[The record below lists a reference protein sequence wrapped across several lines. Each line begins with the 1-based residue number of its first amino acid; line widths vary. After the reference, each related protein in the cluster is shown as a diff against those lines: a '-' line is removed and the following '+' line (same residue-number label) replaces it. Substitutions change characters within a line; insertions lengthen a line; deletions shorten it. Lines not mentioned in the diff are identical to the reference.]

1 MNKLIVLHI
10 WSKKFHDF
18 ARNLLA
24 NGCLKLSS
32 SIHCFLMDNVNDT
45 INVFLEA
52 KIGQIEGRKG
62 NFLYQLC

>member
-1 MNKLIVLHI
+1 
-10 WSKKFHDF
+10 
-18 ARNLLA
+18 
-24 NGCLKLSS
+24 
-32 SIHCFLMDNVNDT
+32 MDNVNHA